1 METKPGSSAAGAS
14 FSTNFLCGANSSW
27 MSCRG
32 DRGRWC
38 VWRRSGTF
46 RAGSVT
52 RTGKTLP
59 GATTESFSSSTTGLS
74 AAARTFRVESTSCG
88 RAGLCAGPV
97 AASARVAFSSLF
109 VVHLNLDGGFYLV
122 SQLDVFA
129 LYLRCIVTAHAAV
142 SVGYVF
148 RPCNAP
154 SNSFSA
160 PLSRLLLSAPTEQ
173 TKSRVLLR
181 GRWLGLSW
189 RLTQPR
195 LTTPGCFL
203 CLCAM
208 LRRAQVPAPST
219 TIRLLLIASASSC

>member
-1 METKPGSSAAGAS
+1 MCI
-14 FSTNFLCGANSSW
+14 STLQFCVVSVCLLSRHVACLGDDRHPVRCG
-27 MSCRG
+27 G
-32 DRGRWC
+32 
-38 VWRRSGTF
+38 WRRNS
-46 RAGSVT
+46 
-52 RTGKTLP
+52 
-59 GATTESFSSSTTGLS
+59 
-74 AAARTFRVESTSCG
+74 
-88 RAGLCAGPV
+88 
-97 AASARVAFSSLF
+97 RVALSSLF

-142 SVGYVF
+142 LVGYVC

-160 PLSRLLLSAPTEQ
+160 PPSRLLLSAPTEQ

-181 GRWLGLSW
+181 GRGLGLSW

-219 TIRLLLIASASSC
+219 TIRLLLIASASSCW